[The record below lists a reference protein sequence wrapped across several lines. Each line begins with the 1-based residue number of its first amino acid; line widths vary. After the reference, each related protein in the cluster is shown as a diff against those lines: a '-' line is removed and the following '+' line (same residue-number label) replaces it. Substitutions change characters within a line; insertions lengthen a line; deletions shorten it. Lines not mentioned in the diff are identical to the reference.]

1 MITIKIPSYIHGNA
15 VINVGGANFIKENI
29 FSPVTRSVIVLSHS
43 ATFLGADLVR
53 WRPNIYHRETQR
65 DTERTIKL
73 DIAGL
78 AVITLI

>member
-53 WRPNIYHRETQR
+53 WGTNIYHRETQR
-65 DTERTIKL
+65 EP
-73 DIAGL
+73 
-78 AVITLI
+78 